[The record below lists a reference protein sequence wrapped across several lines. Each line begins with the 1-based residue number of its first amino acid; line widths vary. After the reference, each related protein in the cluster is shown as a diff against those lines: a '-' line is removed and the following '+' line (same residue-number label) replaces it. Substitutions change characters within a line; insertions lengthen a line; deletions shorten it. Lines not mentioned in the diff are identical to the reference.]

1 MGNKCKHAKRVT
13 RGETKHML
21 CKLTGE
27 PCVYMKFCRKTG
39 QIVNSDKYTE
49 CKLLRDEGK

>member
-27 PCVYMKFCRKTG
+27 PCVYMRFCRKTG